1 VTGIATAKV
10 VKQRDHVGG
19 EVFGFTL
26 RPIEIAKDEH
36 GAPLTSCV
44 VETTQTPV
52 DAPKRAS
59 IRKAAQTA
67 LRALAEALDE
77 GSARMTP
84 MAAARAQNR

>member
-59 IRKAAQTA
+59 IPKAAQTA